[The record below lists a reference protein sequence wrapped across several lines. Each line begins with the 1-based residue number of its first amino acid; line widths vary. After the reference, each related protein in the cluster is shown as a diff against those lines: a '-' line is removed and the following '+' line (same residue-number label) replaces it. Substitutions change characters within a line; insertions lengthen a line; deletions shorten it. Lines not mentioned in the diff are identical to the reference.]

1 MEYRNDKI
9 EFNPIFTFGI
19 VGRCRLDTL
28 REIKDFFERLEDFET
43 IYVKTTKSK
52 KLFIKEE
59 GEY

>member
-1 MEYRNDKI
+1 MEYGNDRI

-28 REIKDFFERLEDFET
+28 KEIKDFFEMLEEFET